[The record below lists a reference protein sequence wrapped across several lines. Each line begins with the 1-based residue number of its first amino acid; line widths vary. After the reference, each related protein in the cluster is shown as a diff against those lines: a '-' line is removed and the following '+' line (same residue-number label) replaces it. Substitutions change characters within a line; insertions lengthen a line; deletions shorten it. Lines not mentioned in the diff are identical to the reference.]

1 MERISLEFG
10 VFWFLPTAPG
20 KEILLSFF
28 KKKTLKEVAAVFECF
43 YLLK

>member
-28 KKKTLKEVAAVFECF
+28 KKKKKKLAAVFECF